1 MMLVLFLVQ
10 SLCSSGPRAK
20 VTEKRGREEVPL
32 VRGCMGKGVKEDMM
46 LVLFLVQSLCSSGP
60 RARLAAEEAS
70 WV

>member
-1 MMLVLFLVQ
+1 
-10 SLCSSGPRAK
+10 
-20 VTEKRGREEVPL
+20 
-32 VRGCMGKGVKEDMM
+32 MGKGVKEDMM